1 MAQLL
6 IMYKQPADPA
16 AFEEYYFSTHVPIFA
31 DTPGIRA
38 TTFSKG
44 PIRDMATIRV
54 IWGHMTERAFSPTLE
69 SIKH

>member
-16 AFEEYYFSTHVPIFA
+16 AFEEYYFSTHMPIFA

-44 PIRDMATIRV
+44 PYYSHR
-54 IWGHMTERAFSPTLE
+54 G
-69 SIKH
+69 